1 MPIEIRELVIKA
13 TVSDSGVSPSDQGG
27 GDGSRRNSGGAG
39 PVDLEAIVK
48 ECVRQ
53 VLAILARDAER

>member
-13 TVSDSGVSPSDQGG
+13 TVSEASAATSNHEGGVGSGNGA
-27 GDGSRRNSGGAG
+27 DGEAM
-39 PVDLEAIVK
+39 VEAIVQA
-48 ECVRQ
+48 CVRQ